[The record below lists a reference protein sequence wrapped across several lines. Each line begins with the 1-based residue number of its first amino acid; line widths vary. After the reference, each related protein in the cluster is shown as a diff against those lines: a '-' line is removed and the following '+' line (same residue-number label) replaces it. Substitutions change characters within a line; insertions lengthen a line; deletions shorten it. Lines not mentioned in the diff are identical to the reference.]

1 MFCSRHDLYIEK
13 NNGGFKGLERNNT
26 SIAANPTGR
35 VVILV
40 MMYVDTFKTAIP
52 AFHRKSHNMLDV
64 ILIDNF
70 QYHNIIRRE
79 HMKMSKLSINIY
91 NIIFVAFY
99 PPKTTA
105 CKKLREIANDNF
117 K

>member
-26 SIAANPTGR
+26 SIAASPTGR

-64 ILIDNF
+64 ILIVTVTQSVTNVS
-70 QYHNIIRRE
+70 QTNNTSTSGMNE
-79 HMKMSKLSINIY
+79 
-91 NIIFVAFY
+91 
-99 PPKTTA
+99 
-105 CKKLREIANDNF
+105 
-117 K
+117 